1 MEEAA
6 ETAAEVLSTEGVVD
20 PAENIKIDLID
31 TPIIEIE
38 DLQSEAPPT
47 DDEAPKSLDEQ
58 TMEAGAEGDT
68 ELSVEPLTKLEQEKK
83 RKREERRLANERLRR
98 HYKEPDEAEKPAKL
112 AEYESEEPKETSRVH
127 RSTSR
132 IYITE
137 RTSAEIEEDTE
148 ILKTALLSEDKDKQ
162 AMDELNSDEPSSSD
176 EEEYRRRAV
185 SVSFKGEFLQNFFFP
200 SLSDIS
206 TESSEQLL
214 SLRRTLTEKDDMSLV
229 DEGQF
234 VDPLTG
240 EPIKEPIEAEA
251 EQVAEVSAEVEEET
265 SSSSSS
271 FDWPFPLED
280 EVAAPVKTDVAEYA
294 MEMLLEIHSGIRPT
308 SAEST
313 TAQEAQRLERENRQI
328 CIDFLYKAIDDAVD
342 AAEYV
347 DPDVLLASKL
357 DKHKVITDLHRI
369 IADCL
374 AAKHFNHALSS
385 KMYEYYR
392 RVGQFRVFDTLPRH
406 VEEEEFRR
414 LRNALYML
422 DHFRHKANETKKLNQ
437 LLLASVTMDL
447 NYVRNIA
454 LSTVE
459 SLEKCIRNTLSR
471 KDLQFLPR
479 IIEQELRQ
487 MQNVRNEISD
497 NRLWLITRQHT
508 LGRVIERKR
517 NFDQITPDLTM
528 DEFLNA
534 QRDVTALGTKVEE
547 RNRELNR
554 MRDRS
559 TKHVHQLAFIREKTS
574 MISVTLINHKQILR
588 RKLRRQNELRDQLL
602 EAKLRHTRLT
612 AQMRELHV
620 KCGLLYKPA
629 LLHDYDETV
638 EAVEIKRE
646 KVNKCRIIVK
656 DLEARIGKFE
666 EVARSTITS
675 QRMPMKKLRKVPLR
689 NQP

>member
-1 MEEAA
+1 MK
-6 ETAAEVLSTEGVVD
+6 LMKGLRS
-20 PAENIKIDLID
+20 
-31 TPIIEIE
+31 
-38 DLQSEAPPT
+38 LQKMSL
-47 DDEAPKSLDEQ
+47 KSL
-58 TMEAGAEGDT
+58 
-68 ELSVEPLTKLEQEKK
+68 K
-83 RKREERRLANERLRR
+83 R
-98 HYKEPDEAEKPAKL
+98 
-112 AEYESEEPKETSRVH
+112 SEED
-127 RSTSR
+127 
-132 IYITE
+132 
-137 RTSAEIEEDTE
+137 AEILT
-148 ILKTALLSEDKDKQ
+148 TALLSEDKDKQ
-162 AMDELNSDEPSSSD
+162 VMDELNSEEPSSSD
-176 EEEYRRRAV
+176 EDEYRRRAV

-214 SLRRTLTEKDDMSLV
+214 SLRRTLSVKGDMSFV

-251 EQVAEVSAEVEEET
+251 EEQVAEVSVEAEEE
-265 SSSSSS
+265 SSSSTSS

-280 EVAAPVKTDVAEYA
+280 EVAAPVQADTAEYA
-294 MEMLLEIHSGIRPT
+294 MEMLMEINSAVRPT

-328 CIDFLYKAIDDAVD
+328 CIDFVYKAIDDAVN

-347 DPDVLLASKL
+347 DPDAMLASKL
-357 DKHKVITDLHRI
+357 DKHKVIRDLHRI

-374 AAKHFNHALSS
+374 AAKQFNQDLCS

-392 RVGQFRVFDTLPRH
+392 RVGQFRVFEPLPREA
-406 VEEEEFRR
+406 EEEEFRR
-414 LRNALYML
+414 QRHALYML
-422 DHFRHKANETKKLNQ
+422 DHLKQKADETKKRNNM
-437 LLLASVTMDL
+437 LLASVTMDM
-447 NYVRNIA
+447 NHVRNIS
-454 LSTVE
+454 LSTVAL
-459 SLEKCIRNTLSR
+459 LENRIRNTLSR

-479 IIEQELRQ
+479 IVEHELRQ
-487 MQNVRNEISD
+487 MQAMRNEISD

-547 RNRELNR
+547 RNRDLNR

-559 TKHVHQLAFIREKTS
+559 TKHVHQLAFIREKMS
-574 MISVTLINHKQILR
+574 MISITLISHKKNLS
-588 RKLRRQNELRDQLL
+588 RKIRRQNELRDELL
-602 EAKLRHTRLT
+602 EAKLQHARLT
-612 AQMRELHV
+612 AQIRALHV

-646 KVNKCRIIVK
+646 NVNKCRIIVK
-656 DLEARIGKFE
+656 DLEARIAMFE
-666 EVARSTITS
+666 GLARSTITS
-675 QRMPMKKLRKVPLR
+675 QEMKKLRKVQLR
-689 NQP
+689 KQA